1 MSAVT
6 RDLPCLALLAS
17 PAARGG
23 AACRTPLVGIFL
35 AAIAVVFV
43 AGCDAPGPEPAG
55 GGAAEEHDHDDHADH
70 DDHDGHDHADHDHEG
85 HDHAAEGHADDEHEH
100 PETMTEA
107 VEMLKGMVAKVKSS
121 LGGDDASEADGHVHS
136 VGHLLV
142 DMEAKAEDLEDDVRG
157 AVSDLIDA
165 FGELDEKIH
174 DEADPVF
181 DDISDRVEAALA
193 TLDAHVEQLKKAASD
208 AVSDEAPGDGE
219 ANDATEGTADGN

>member
-1 MSAVT
+1 MA
-6 RDLPCLALLAS
+6 
-17 PAARGG
+17 
-23 AACRTPLVGIFL
+23 
-35 AAIAVVFV
+35 
-43 AGCDAPGPEPAG
+43 
-55 GGAAEEHDHDDHADH
+55 
-70 DDHDGHDHADHDHEG
+70 
-85 HDHAAEGHADDEHEH
+85 
-100 PETMTEA
+100 EA

-208 AVSDEAPGDGE
+208 AVSDEAPGDEE